1 MATHTIGI
9 AEKIVSRSPD
19 KLVTLGLGSCIGLVL
34 FDPVRKVGGLVHIML
49 PNAPAGSNAGNK
61 YKFADTAIVEM
72 IHLVLQAGAARHQLR
87 AKLAG
92 GAHMFN
98 NMYSTD
104 MMGIGKRN
112 IEMCEKVLKENRIT
126 IASAETGGSSGRS
139 IEFCCETNLLQ
150 VRTVS
155 PKSVRL
161 I

>member
-1 MATHTIGI
+1 M
-9 AEKIVSRSPD
+9 VSEPPPWH
-19 KLVTLGLGSCIGLVL
+19 I
-34 FDPVRKVGGLVHIML
+34 IML
-49 PNAPAGSNAGNK
+49 PNAPAGSSAGNK